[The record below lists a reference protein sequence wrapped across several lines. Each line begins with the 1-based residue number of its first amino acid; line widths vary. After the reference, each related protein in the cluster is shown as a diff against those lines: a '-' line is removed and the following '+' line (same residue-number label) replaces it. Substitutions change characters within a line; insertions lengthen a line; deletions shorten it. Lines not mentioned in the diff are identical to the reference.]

1 MRTRNSKVATVEM
14 PFSVS
19 RSVGATL
26 ISQVEDGIRVA
37 IERGVFKPGTSL
49 PTTREIAKSLGVG
62 RVVVERALSRLKRRN
77 YVSAR
82 PHAGIVVLDSG
93 EKSWHGTVLIV
104 STSHAGSYYPNV
116 VSYEIKT
123 RLLNAGFFCLQVS
136 AESFSDGAADLFALN
151 AYLRGHVDFAIEIF
165 NSSSVER
172 SLSRAGVPFIA
183 VGDKTCR
190 SRHCCG
196 NVSLDWNLALPE
208 FMKQCRAQGVRR
220 VLQVSS
226 SLRKMADLSTVLGE
240 AGIRCERCVV
250 KASRN
255 LPMPSSFE
263 SASFGV
269 MRKFL
274 RSCQAGG
281 KPLPDLVFFSDD
293 HLAAGGLWAF
303 ADVRVDVP
311 DTVRVVTWANRGDEP
326 AYAKDLTMMV
336 MDPRAHGHAIAKS
349 VIEWLE
355 KGRLAA
361 CPTLGPEYVC
371 GQTFP

>member
-1 MRTRNSKVATVEM
+1 MKVATVVM

-19 RSVGATL
+19 RSVDATL

-62 RVVVERALSRLKRRN
+62 RVVVERALSRLKKRN

-93 EKSWHGTVLIV
+93 EKLWRGTVLIV

-136 AESFSDGAADLFALN
+136 AESFSNGAADLSALN
-151 AYLRGHVDFAIEIF
+151 AYLRGHVDFAVEIF
-165 NSSSVER
+165 NSSPVEQ

-190 SRHCCG
+190 NRHCCG
-196 NVSLDWNLALPE
+196 NVSLDWNLALPG
-208 FMKQCRAQGVRR
+208 FMKHCRAQGIHH

-226 SLRKMADLSTVLGE
+226 SLRKMADVSTALAE

-250 KASRN
+250 KASRK
-255 LPMPSSFE
+255 LPKPSNFE
-263 SASFGV
+263 RASFGA

-274 RSCQAGG
+274 RSCRAE
-281 KPLPDLVFFSDD
+281 KTPLPDLVFFSDD

-303 ADVRVDVP
+303 ADAGVDVP
-311 DTVRVVTWANRGDEP
+311 DAVKIVTWANRGAEP
-326 AYAKDLTMMV
+326 AYSKGLAMMV
-336 MDPRAHGHAIAKS
+336 MDPRAHGHAIAKG

-355 KGRLAA
+355 KGRLSE

-371 GQTFP
+371 GQTFA